1 MNRMG
6 DLPSGLSIFDLTGK
20 TALVTGAGR
29 GLGRSMA
36 VALASAG
43 ADLVLAA
50 RTAADLDAVAAE
62 VSAFGRATLCVPTD
76 VTQPDQVD
84 RLVAAAVDRF
94 GAIDILVNNA
104 GTNLRKPVLDI
115 SIEEWDQILNL
126 NLRSYF
132 HVSRAAGRHLVE

>member
-1 MNRMG
+1 MG

-43 ADLVLAA
+43 ADVVLAA
-50 RTAADLDAVAAE
+50 RTAADLDAVAGE
-62 VSAFGRATLCVPTD
+62 ISACGRSTLCVPAD

-84 RLVAAAVDRF
+84 RLVTAAVDRF

-104 GTNLRKPVLDI
+104 GMNVRKPVLDI
-115 SIEEWDQILNL
+115 SIEEWDQVLNL

-132 HVSRAAGRHLVE
+132 LVSRA